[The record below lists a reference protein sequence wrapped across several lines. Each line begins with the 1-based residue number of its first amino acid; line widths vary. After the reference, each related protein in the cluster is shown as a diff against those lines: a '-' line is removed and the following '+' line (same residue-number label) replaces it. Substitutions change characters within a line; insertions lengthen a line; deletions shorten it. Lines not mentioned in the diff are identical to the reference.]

1 MAESVQATYRSL
13 LEAVSFGA
21 RAHEH
26 QRRKDGRTPYASH
39 PFRVCL
45 ILRHVFGLDDAQAL
59 TAAALHDTLEDTTT
73 DFDDLEEHFGREVAE
88 WVAALSKDKRL
99 PETQREQ
106 VYLAQLVRAPWQV
119 KVCKLADLFDNGM
132 DLCQLRPAKAE
143 RSLGGSELSRRNT
156 SALASGLPLESVTV
170 PANVVPGSMTIAA
183 LPAKRSVL
191 EISCGLAGKASEA

>member
-1 MAESVQATYRSL
+1 VAESVQATYRSL

-143 RSLGGSELSRRNT
+143 RSLQRYRQYLEALGAQLPDEARSAYELVRR
-156 SALASGLPLESVTV
+156 LYQELGEGKPSGT
-170 PANVVPGSMTIAA
+170 
-183 LPAKRSVL
+183 
-191 EISCGLAGKASEA
+191 